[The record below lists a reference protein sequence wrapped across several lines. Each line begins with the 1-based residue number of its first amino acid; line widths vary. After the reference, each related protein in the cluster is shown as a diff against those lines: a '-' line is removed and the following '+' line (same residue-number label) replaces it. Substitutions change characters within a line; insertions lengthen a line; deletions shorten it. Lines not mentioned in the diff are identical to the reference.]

1 MKFQKKIIFV
11 YMIFSLLIT
20 GIFSV
25 GYYHQSV
32 SRYMER
38 EYGSIRTVSNVK
50 LQQMENV
57 LESMES
63 AITYVLSDV
72 GVLESIRRLTM
83 LETDSYEE
91 VYFDEAVANIRSRLN
106 SYYLMEK
113 FYRIVFFNKAGVTIA
128 NNNYTDVAMNVNAS
142 YATYPWV
149 DKVSGK
155 NGKDVV
161 IKVHQDDWGG
171 RRQPQVLSVVK
182 EIQGLD
188 LGYMEVQKE
197 KAELDKMLDNKEDEV
212 TYLFYTAEGE
222 FLYSDADEIDYQ
234 YYWNH
239 KQDYMKDVCRIKTEN
254 GENALALIQYSE
266 EQDLILVT
274 VARVDIGKCAMEE
287 VLPVSLLLLF
297 GAILLSLGYILIT
310 SRQLTRPIQQL
321 QKFMETTG
329 LDNMEAEIPEK
340 ISNDEIEALYISY
353 KDVLNRLHASIL
365 KEKQISLLSLQAQF
379 DLLQAQVNP
388 HFIYNV
394 LNVISNRGMVADDEV
409 VCEICS
415 DLAGMLR
422 YSTNTKDKYA
432 TVCQEVEYLELYL
445 RLLKHRYD
453 YKLSYRIDVDQEL
466 YACTLPKL
474 VLQQIVE
481 NAVNHGYQGSTD
493 VIRVEIS
500 GGKAEDGWFLKIH
513 DEGQGITR
521 EKLEE
526 IYQKFESVKKKLTV
540 SRGNVEL
547 QIGGMGLVNTYAR
560 LYLYYN
566 ESVRFEILPAEGKGT
581 DVIINVT
588 GERVEKDV

>member
-197 KAELDKMLDNKEDEV
+197 KAELDKMLDN
-212 TYLFYTAEGE
+212 Y
-222 FLYSDADEIDYQ
+222 YS
-234 YYWNH
+234 
-239 KQDYMKDVCRIKTEN
+239 R
-254 GENALALIQYSE
+254 S
-266 EQDLILVT
+266 
-274 VARVDIGKCAMEE
+274 
-287 VLPVSLLLLF
+287 
-297 GAILLSLGYILIT
+297 
-310 SRQLTRPIQQL
+310 
-321 QKFMETTG
+321 
-329 LDNMEAEIPEK
+329 
-340 ISNDEIEALYISY
+340 
-353 KDVLNRLHASIL
+353 
-365 KEKQISLLSLQAQF
+365 
-379 DLLQAQVNP
+379 
-388 HFIYNV
+388 
-394 LNVISNRGMVADDEV
+394 
-409 VCEICS
+409 
-415 DLAGMLR
+415 
-422 YSTNTKDKYA
+422 
-432 TVCQEVEYLELYL
+432 
-445 RLLKHRYD
+445 
-453 YKLSYRIDVDQEL
+453 
-466 YACTLPKL
+466 
-474 VLQQIVE
+474 
-481 NAVNHGYQGSTD
+481 
-493 VIRVEIS
+493 
-500 GGKAEDGWFLKIH
+500 
-513 DEGQGITR
+513 
-521 EKLEE
+521 
-526 IYQKFESVKKKLTV
+526 
-540 SRGNVEL
+540 
-547 QIGGMGLVNTYAR
+547 
-560 LYLYYN
+560 
-566 ESVRFEILPAEGKGT
+566 
-581 DVIINVT
+581 
-588 GERVEKDV
+588 

>member
-239 KQDYMKDVCRIKTEN
+239 MQDYMKDVCRIKTEN

-388 HFIYNV
+388 HFFYNV

>member
-239 KQDYMKDVCRIKTEN
+239 MQDYMKDVCRIKTEN

-513 DEGQGITR
+513 DEGQ
-521 EKLEE
+521 
-526 IYQKFESVKKKLTV
+526 
-540 SRGNVEL
+540 
-547 QIGGMGLVNTYAR
+547 VNTR
-560 LYLYYN
+560 
-566 ESVRFEILPAEGKGT
+566 
-581 DVIINVT
+581 
-588 GERVEKDV
+588 